1 MPANLTPEY
10 KAVEA
15 AFRKARDPRERL
27 ERLRE
32 MLGAIPKHKGTDHL
46 QGDIKRRI
54 KELAEELERPSRGGA
69 RGGPSLVIRP
79 EGAAQIALIGPP
91 NAGKSSLHARLT
103 GSAARAAPYPFTT
116 QYPEPGMMP
125 HENISFQLVDL
136 PAVSPEHP
144 VPWLASTLQ
153 TADASLLVVDLCDP
167 ACLEQVGAVHRVLGE
182 RRVTLTDRW
191 EPAGESAGPAAEAGD
206 DPFALRLPALLLA
219 NKVERLADGDAELRA
234 FLEVTGLRYPALT
247 VSATTGHGLGKI
259 GPWLFSHLGVARVY
273 TKAPGRLP
281 DRSRPFI
288 LHRGQTV
295 EDVARLVH
303 KDLAR
308 SLRYA
313 RVWGITGFDGQQVG
327 REHPVKDG
335 DVVELHS

>member
-10 KAVEA
+10 KAAEA

-27 ERLRE
+27 EGLRE
-32 MLGAIPKHKGTDHL
+32 MLRAMPKHKGTDHL

-54 KELAEELERPSRGGA
+54 KELSEELERPHKGGA
-69 RGGPSLVIRP
+69 RGGPALVIRP

-103 GSAARAAPYPFTT
+103 GSAAPAAPYPFTT

-125 HENISFQLVDL
+125 HENISFQLLDL
-136 PAVSPEHP
+136 PAVSPEYP
-144 VPWLASTLQ
+144 VPWLASSLQ
-153 TADASLLVVDLCDP
+153 TADASLLVVDLSDP
-167 ACLEQVGAVHRVLGE
+167 ACLEQVEAVHTLLRE
-182 RRVTLTDRW
+182 RRVTLTARW
-191 EPAGESAGPAAEAGD
+191 ESAGAGAGAAAEGGE
-206 DPFALRLPALLLA
+206 DPFALRLPVLLLA
-219 NKVERLADGDAELRA
+219 NKMECLADADTELRA
-234 FLEVTGLRYPALT
+234 FLEVTGLRYPALA
-247 VSATTGHGLGKI
+247 VSAATGQGLGKI

-273 TKAPGRLP
+273 TKAPGRPP
-281 DRSRPFI
+281 DRGRPFI

-313 RVWGITGFDGQQVG
+313 RVWGTTGFDGQQVG
-327 REHPVKDG
+327 REHPVEDG

>member
-15 AFRKARDPRERL
+15 AFRRARDPRERL

-32 MLGAIPKHKGTDHL
+32 MLRAIPKHKGIDHL
-46 QGDIKRRI
+46 QSDIKRRL
-54 KELAEELERPSRGGA
+54 KELSEELERPQRGGA
-69 RGGPSLVIRP
+69 RGGPALVIRP

-103 GSAARAAPYPFTT
+103 GSGAHAAPYPFTT

-136 PAVSPEHP
+136 PAVSLEHP

-167 ACLEQVGAVHRVLGE
+167 ACPDQVEAVRTILRE

-191 EPAGESAGPAAEAGD
+191 ELAGESAAAAGEGAE

-219 NKVERLADGDAELRA
+219 NKVEYLADADAELRA
-234 FLEVTGLRYPALT
+234 FLEVTGLRCPALT
-247 VSATTGHGLGKI
+247 VSAATGQGLGTI
-259 GPWLFSHLGVARVY
+259 GPWLLSHLGVTRVY
-273 TKAPGRLP
+273 TKAPGRPP
-281 DRSRPFI
+281 DRGRPFI

-308 SLRYA
+308 ALKYA
-313 RVWGITGFDGQQVG
+313 RVWGTTGFDGQQVG
-327 REHPVKDG
+327 REHPVEDG

>member
-27 ERLRE
+27 EWLRE
-32 MLGAIPKHKGTDHL
+32 MLRAIPKHKGTDHL

-54 KELAEELERPSRGGA
+54 KELSEELERPAKGGA

-103 GSAARAAPYPFTT
+103 GSTAHAAPYPFTT

-153 TADASLLVVDLCDP
+153 TADAALLVVDLCDP
-167 ACLEQVGAVHRVLGE
+167 ACLEQVAAVRTVLGD

-191 EPAGESAGPAAEAGD
+191 EPAGAGAAAAADD
-206 DPFALRLPALLLA
+206 DPFALRLPVLLLA
-219 NKVERLADGDAELRA
+219 NKVERLADADAELRA
-234 FLEVTGLRYPALT
+234 FLEVTGLRYPALA
-247 VSATTGHGLGKI
+247 VSAASGQGLGQI
-259 GPWLFSHLGVARVY
+259 GPWLISHLGVARVY

-313 RVWGITGFDGQQVG
+313 RVWGTTGSDGQQVG

>member
-10 KAVEA
+10 RAAEA
-15 AFRKARDPRERL
+15 AFRAARDPRERL
-27 ERLRE
+27 EQLRE
-32 MLGAIPKHKGTDHL
+32 MLRTIPKHKGTDHL

-54 KELAEELERPSRGGA
+54 KELAEELERPRKGGA

-103 GSAARAAPYPFTT
+103 GSGAQAAPYPFTT

-144 VPWLASTLQ
+144 VPWLPSALQ
-153 TADASLLVVDLCDP
+153 TADAALLVVDLCDP
-167 ACLEQVGAVHRVLGE
+167 ACPEQVETVRTALGE
-182 RRVTLTDRW
+182 RRVTLVDRW
-191 EPAGESAGPAAEAGD
+191 EPAGERADAAPESDD
-206 DPFALRLPALLLA
+206 DPFALRLPVLLLA
-219 NKVERLADGDAELRA
+219 NKVERLADPELELRT
-234 FLEVTGLRYPALT
+234 FLEVTGLRYPALA
-247 VSATTGHGLGKI
+247 VSVATGHGLGQI

-273 TKAPGRLP
+273 TKAPGRPL
-281 DRSRPFI
+281 DRNRPFI

-313 RVWGITGFDGQQVG
+313 RVWGATGFDGQQVG
-327 REHPVKDG
+327 REHRVEDG
-335 DVVELHS
+335 DVVELHA